1 MFADDSLLFSKATSS
16 TCRNLKVVLDS
27 FCYDSGQ
34 FINNFHKSSII
45 FLKMIS
51 HSCKAAL
58 AIFFNMILKSC
69 LVPYLRVHF
78 SAPYP
83 SKRNYRHILTKT
95 QDRIQL
101 WEFGFLS
108 KAGRHTLIQSNLEAL
123 STYLCTS
130 SLILKAICHSINTTL
145 HINFFWNQH
154 KDKNGTPLIAWST
167 FCMPKALSG
176 LGLCRAYPLNQAFLA
191 KLGWK
196 ILSELD
202 NFWVK
207 LIKAKYLS
215 KPAIFQCAPRSKDS
229 YIW

>member
-1 MFADDSLLFSKATSS
+1 MLPILQRETTS
-16 TCRNLKVVLDS
+16 
-27 FCYDSGQ
+27 
-34 FINNFHKSSII
+34 
-45 FLKMIS
+45 
-51 HSCKAAL
+51 
-58 AIFFNMILKSC
+58 IFF
-69 LVPYLRVHF
+69 
-78 SAPYP
+78 
-83 SKRNYRHILTKT
+83 TKT

-123 STYLCTS
+123 PTYLCTS

-229 YIW
+229 YIWWKILRKGIRWKGGNGTIILFLLDNWVTNHLLFTSSIYWKPFVIQISK